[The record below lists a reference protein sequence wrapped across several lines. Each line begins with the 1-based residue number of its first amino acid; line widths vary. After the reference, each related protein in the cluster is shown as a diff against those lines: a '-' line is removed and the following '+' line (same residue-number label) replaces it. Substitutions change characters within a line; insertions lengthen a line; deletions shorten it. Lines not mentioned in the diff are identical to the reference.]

1 MASSEDTI
9 ELDEPMEAEYAIGD
23 YLSEMCME
31 LEEAGMSVNIDNLL
45 WEKAKVIVSGRF
57 MGRIFSNLTSNIVKY
72 ADSSKPVYM
81 ETIYSK
87 QNVAI
92 QISNYV
98 AEDKK
103 LLSSAGI
110 GLKNIEMMMQRM
122 NGKFVYDSNDE
133 NGIFIVML
141 EFKIVE

>member
-1 MASSEDTI
+1 MN
-9 ELDEPMEAEYAIGD
+9 GD
-23 YLSEMCME
+23 YLSEICME

-45 WEKAKVIVSGRF
+45 WKKAKVIVSGRF

-72 ADSSKPVYM
+72 ADSSKPVYL

-87 QNVAI
+87 QTIAI

-98 AEDKK
+98 SEDKK

-110 GLKNIEMMMQRM
+110 GLKNVEMMMKRM
-122 NGKFVYDSNDE
+122 DGNCEYGQKDEKFT
-133 NGIFIVML
+133 IRI
-141 EFKIVE
+141 EFKISL

>member
-1 MASSEDTI
+1 
-9 ELDEPMEAEYAIGD
+9 
-23 YLSEMCME
+23 
-31 LEEAGMSVNIDNLL
+31 
-45 WEKAKVIVSGRF
+45 
-57 MGRIFSNLTSNIVKY
+57 
-72 ADSSKPVYM
+72 M